1 MVDVLVL
8 VIEREALPSRNTL
21 EVLGAARCLAD
32 GTQGKVKAAVLGESV
47 EGLAA
52 GLFAG
57 GADQVLWVEDP
68 LLPDPRPETVV
79 AALAEVVPRVAVQV
93 VLMAD
98 DSCGREVA
106 PRLAHRLQAGLV
118 TEVMGLG
125 VEAGAVRFRRQR
137 YGGRCIIEIE
147 ATRLPVIGT
156 VKPRSIEPAASRPE
170 AGSASRPGA
179 GGEEVHMA
187 IRLDPGLFPT
197 RVLSKVAEEVRGVK
211 LENARVIVSG
221 GRGLKGPEP
230 FRQLEELAQVLK
242 GAVGASR
249 AATDAGW
256 VPLSWQVGQ
265 TGKSVSPEL
274 YIAVGISGAI
284 QHLAGMTGSK
294 TIVAINTDADAPIF
308 KVAHLGIVGDF
319 KAVLSPF
326 TAKVKVLAES

>member
-1 MVDVLVL
+1 MVDVLIV
-8 VIEREALPSRNTL
+8 VNEREALPSRNTL
-21 EVLGAARCLAD
+21 EVLGVARSLAD
-32 GTQGKVKAAVLGESV
+32 GTHGKVKAAVLGERV

-68 LLPDPRPETVV
+68 LLPDPRPETIV
-79 AALAEVVPRVAVQV
+79 AALVEVVPRAAVQV
-93 VLMAD
+93 ILMAD
-98 DSCGREVA
+98 DSWGREVA

-118 TEVMGLG
+118 TEVMGI
-125 VEAGAVRFRRQR
+125 GAEGGSLRFHRQR

-147 ATRLPVIGT
+147 ATRFPVIGT
-156 VKPRSIEPAASRPE
+156 VKPRSMEPAASRLE
-170 AGSASRPGA
+170 G
-179 GGEEVHMA
+179 GGEEVRMA

-197 RVLSKVAEEVRGVK
+197 RVLGRVTEEVRGVK

-230 FRQLEELAQVLK
+230 FRQLEELAQTLK

-326 TAKVKVLAES
+326 TAKVKALAES